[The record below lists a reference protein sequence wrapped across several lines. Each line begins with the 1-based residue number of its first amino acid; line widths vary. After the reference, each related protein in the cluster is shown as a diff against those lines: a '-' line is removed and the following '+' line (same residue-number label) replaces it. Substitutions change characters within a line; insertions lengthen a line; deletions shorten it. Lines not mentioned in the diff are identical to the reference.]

1 MSGEFLQRGG
11 ELSEMGGELSE
22 IGGEFGRGF
31 LENGELEY
39 PRSCYKRIF
48 RLNNNHGKL
57 SLDYSYI

>member
-1 MSGEFLQRGG
+1 MGGEFLQRGG

-39 PRSCYKRIF
+39 PHILPTHVHKILAESAFFMHARAE
-48 RLNNNHGKL
+48 
-57 SLDYSYI
+57 